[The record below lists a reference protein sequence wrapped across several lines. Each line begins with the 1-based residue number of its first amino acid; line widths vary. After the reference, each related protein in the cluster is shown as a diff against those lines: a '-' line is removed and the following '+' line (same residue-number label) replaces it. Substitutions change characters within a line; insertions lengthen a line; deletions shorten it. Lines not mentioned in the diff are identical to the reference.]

1 MVKCFIFYH
10 KILKSI
16 VIVLLAI
23 ELLIDIFIICILVL
37 PVRLS
42 IIKLTKYNFHIEIAG
57 LKPYNYFKLEENVE
71 V

>member
-1 MVKCFIFYH
+1 M
-10 KILKSI
+10 
-16 VIVLLAI
+16 VLLAI

-42 IIKLTKYNFHIEIAG
+42 IIKLTEYNFHVEIEG

-71 V
+71 VY